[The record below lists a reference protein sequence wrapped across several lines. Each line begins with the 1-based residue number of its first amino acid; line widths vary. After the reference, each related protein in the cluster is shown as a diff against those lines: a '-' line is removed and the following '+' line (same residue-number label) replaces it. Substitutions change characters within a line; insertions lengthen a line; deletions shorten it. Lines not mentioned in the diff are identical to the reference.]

1 MSDFARPYPD
11 VVRDLLTVLT
21 GGTVNEVKEIGAV
34 PPDLIPLDDRPVR
47 RVSHLAGKVLVG
59 KGEQEKAIPW
69 RFSERDF
76 ELVAADGLGERSAI
90 RLGRKVRLAPF
101 STLEVNYYPERLRPT
116 PITDIN
122 VGSVAR
128 TLLETIAREMATQY
142 QQLQLVYESGFVETA
157 KGDSLEKVVA
167 LVDVRRIARGSPVG
181 KVRFSRAAGS
191 SGTIFIPIDSVVT
204 DGKGTR
210 YRTTVEAS
218 LVPNQ
223 LSAEVWV
230 HGESPKTKLL
240 PAGALAVLERA
251 IAGVA
256 SVANAEGTWAAAED
270 ESDDQLRARARRAIH
285 ATGKGT
291 RDALRFGL
299 ESLPFVSAVSI
310 AEYPDPAVP
319 MPGQVLLTVACTV
332 DTPGNRAIV
341 AQRVEELR
349 PAGIFIETRFAGA
362 LKLAVVVNPLF
373 AGDRLDVGQQEAAKD
388 AMRAALIA
396 RVAGLA
402 PGATLR
408 LGPMVAQLL
417 GDARV
422 ADVKL
427 AWTADGAA
435 LADGALLPADKAA
448 RLAPE
453 DVSFGPVNFER
464 QAAGGAP
471 VSVMI
476 DLDGRFASLALSEA
490 GAVTGVQQ
498 RLQRFAGGLAGGA
511 DIGFDAVA
519 AAIRNDASY
528 VIDLERLV
536 IVVETEGGG
545 FVELRRGDPGFVSPA
560 SATMVA
566 RAVRL
571 TS

>member
-1 MSDFARPYPD
+1 MSDYARPYPD

-34 PPDLIPLDDRPVR
+34 PPELIPLDDRPVR
-47 RVSHLAGKVLVG
+47 RVSHLAGRVLVG
-59 KGEQEKAIPW
+59 KGEQEKAIAW

-90 RLGRKVRLAPF
+90 RLGRKVRLAPW

-128 TLLETIAREMATQY
+128 TLLETIAREIATQY
-142 QQLQLVYESGFVETA
+142 QQLQLVYEGGFVETA

-181 KVRFSRAAGS
+181 KVRFNRAAGS
-191 SGTIFIPIDSVVT
+191 SGTIFVPIDSVVT

-230 HGESPKTKLL
+230 HGESPRTKLL

-251 IAGVA
+251 IAGVS
-256 SVANAEGTWAAAED
+256 SVVNAEGTWAAAED

-310 AEYPDPAVP
+310 AEYPDASVP
-319 MPGQVLLTVACTV
+319 MPGQVLLMVACSE

-349 PAGIFIETRFAGA
+349 PAGIFIDTRFAGA
-362 LKLAVVVNPLF
+362 VRLAVLVDPLF
-373 AGDRLDVGQQEAAKD
+373 AGDRLDVGQQAAAKG
-388 AMRAALIA
+388 AMQAALIA

-408 LGPMVAQLL
+408 MGPILAQLL
-417 GDARV
+417 GDARL
-422 ADVKL
+422 ADLKL
-427 AWTADGAA
+427 AWTADGAP
-435 LADGALLPADKAA
+435 LGDGAVLPGDKAA

-453 DVSFGPVNFER
+453 DVTFGPVLFER

-471 VSVMI
+471 VAIRI
-476 DLDGRFASLALSEA
+476 DLDGRFVSLAVSEA
-490 GAVTGVQQ
+490 GAVAGVQQ
-498 RLQRFAGGLAGGA
+498 QLQLFAGKLVGGA
-511 DIGFDAVA
+511 EIAFDAVA
-519 AAIRNDASY
+519 TAIRNDANY
-528 VIDLERLV
+528 VIDLDALV
-536 IVVETEGGG
+536 VVVESEGGG
-545 FVELRRGDPGFVSPA
+545 FTELRRGDPAFVTPA
-560 SATMVA
+560 SATIAV

>member
-1 MSDFARPYPD
+1 VSDYGRPYAD

-59 KGEQEKAIPW
+59 KGEQERVIPW

-76 ELVAADGLGERSAI
+76 ELVPADGLGERAAI
-90 RLGRKVRLAPF
+90 RIGRRIRLAPF
-101 STLEVNYYPERLRPT
+101 STLEVNYYPQRLRPT
-116 PITDIN
+116 PITDTN

-142 QQLQLVYESGFVETA
+142 QQLQLVHEGGFVETA
-157 KGDSLEKVVA
+157 KGDSLDKVVA
-167 LVDVRRIARGSPVG
+167 LVDVRRIVRGSPVG

-191 SGTIFIPIDSVVT
+191 AGTIFIPIDSVVT

-223 LSAEVWV
+223 ISAEVWA
-230 HGESPKTKLL
+230 HGESPRTKLL
-240 PAGALAVLERA
+240 PAGALTILERA

-256 SVANAEGTWAAAED
+256 SVSNVEGTWAAAED
-270 ESDDQLRARARRAIH
+270 ETDDQLRARAQRAIH
-285 ATGKGT
+285 ATGRGT

-319 MPGQVLLTVACTV
+319 MPGQVLLTVACTQ

-362 LKLAVVVNPLF
+362 LKLAVQVDPLF
-373 AGDRLDVGQQEAAKD
+373 AGDRLDVGQQEAA
-388 AMRAALIA
+388 RATIRDTLVA

-408 LGPMVAQLL
+408 MGPMLAQLL
-417 GDARV
+417 ADARL
-422 ADVKL
+422 ADVRL
-427 AWTADGAA
+427 GWTADGAPI
-435 LADGALLPADKAA
+435 ADGAVLPSDKAA

-453 DVSFGPVNFER
+453 DILFGPVAFER
-464 QAAGGAP
+464 QPGTAAP
-471 VSVMI
+471 VSLMI

-490 GAVTGVQQ
+490 GAIAAVGQ
-498 RLQRFAGGLAGGA
+498 RLQLFAGGLAGGA
-511 DIGFDAVA
+511 EIGFDALA

-528 VIDLERLV
+528 VIDLDALV
-536 IVVETEGGG
+536 IVVETAGGG
-545 FVELRRGDPGFVSPA
+545 FIELRRGDPAFVAPA
-560 SATMVA
+560 GASVAA

-571 TS
+571 KS